1 MSPPPNVPV
10 AEVRATAPAAL
21 DAVVDGAAVDAG
33 QGERLIRA
41 TTSLCATCRRSV
53 PAEVWRSGGAVVMRK
68 LCDEHGLAEVVLS
81 PSAAWY
87 ERMLAM
93 APALRA
99 PKAPRATAQGCPFDC
114 GPCTSHEQEAL
125 LPIVPVTSACNLD
138 CPICY
143 THNRNAGAY
152 HMSEAELR
160 AILGHIRQADPQRRL
175 INLTGGEPTLHPDI
189 VRLVELCAE
198 EGIHRITLST
208 HGLRFLKDDDFL
220 PRLAAA
226 GARIILSFDSL
237 DEDTNRK
244 MLGGPLAAAK
254 LEVLARLDRAGVP
267 TTLLP
272 VLARGHNDHE
282 VGALVDLGLAT
293 ACVRSI
299 ELHTMTFTGHGGLT
313 FDRRGRYSTYEV
325 LRDLETQTGGRLRVD
340 DFVPSPAAHPLC
352 YLVTYVLA
360 MPDGGWLPLPRFLTT
375 AELRAVLAGGLYLE
389 PSPALEACLIDV
401 ASRLWAGE
409 VVLEAG
415 LDPARVLAG
424 LRALVDEAFA
434 PGASIAA
441 RMAAAE
447 RRIKAIYVHS
457 HMDEDTFDTD
467 RIRQCCV
474 GIREPDGRSIPSCA
488 YNILYRDRDARFSEA
503 PAPALITLGRG
514 RPTR

>member
-1 MSPPPNVPV
+1 MEPMSD
-10 AEVRATAPAAL
+10 AATAPAEQL
-21 DAVVDGAAVDAG
+21 L
-33 QGERLIRA
+33 RR

-53 PAEVWRSGGAVVMRK
+53 PAEIWRTGDAVVLRK
-68 LCDEHGLAEVVLS
+68 LCEAHGLAEVTVS

-87 ERMLAM
+87 ERVMAL

-99 PKAPRATAQGCPFDC
+99 PASPRPAAQGCPFDC

-125 LPIVPVTSACNLD
+125 LPIVPITSACNLD

-143 THNRNAGAY
+143 THNKNEGAY
-152 HMSEAELR
+152 RMSEAELR
-160 AILGHIRQADPQRRL
+160 AVLGHIRRADPERRI
-175 INLTGGEPTLHPDI
+175 INLTGGEPTLHPDL

-208 HGLRFLKDDDFL
+208 HGLRFLRDDDLL
-220 PRLAAA
+220 PRLARA

-237 DEDTNRK
+237 DEDTNRR

-254 LEVLARLDRAGVP
+254 REVLGKLDAAGVP

-299 ELHTMTFTGHGGLT
+299 ELHTMTFTGHGGLA
-313 FDRRGRYSTYEV
+313 FDRAGRYTTYEV

-360 MPDGGWLPLPRFLTT
+360 LADGGWLPLPRFVTT
-375 AELRAVLAGGLYLE
+375 GELRAVLAGGLYLE
-389 PSPALEACLIDV
+389 PGPALEACLQDV
-401 ASRLWAGE
+401 IARLWAH
-409 VVLEAG
+409 ADD
-415 LDPARVLAG
+415 DPDAARVLAG

-434 PGASIAA
+434 PGVPQEA

-447 RRIKAIYVHS
+447 RRIKAIYVHA
-457 HMDEDTFDTD
+457 HMDEETFDTD

-488 YNILYRDRDARFSEA
+488 YNVLYRDRDARFAEA
-503 PAPALITLGRG
+503 PSPPLVTLGRG
-514 RPTR
+514 RPAR